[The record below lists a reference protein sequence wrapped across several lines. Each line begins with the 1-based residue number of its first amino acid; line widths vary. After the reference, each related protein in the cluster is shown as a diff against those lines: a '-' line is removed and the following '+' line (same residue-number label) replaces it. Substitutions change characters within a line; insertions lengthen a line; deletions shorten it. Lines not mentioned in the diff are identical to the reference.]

1 MFYDSTMLIF
11 YSSYV
16 TSHMY
21 MKEVFGIGKKIQ
33 QYSESG
39 DVCIRSMEM
48 RMKGKYDKYW
58 GNPNGINILLLI
70 VVVNY
75 TKGKWEY
82 FYGSSSQIKLSYIFH
97 LS

>member
-75 TKGKWEY
+75 TKGK
-82 FYGSSSQIKLSYIFH
+82 
-97 LS
+97 